1 MLRTTVDK
9 AHIKRTIRP
18 LYGWTQ
24 ATPADMKLDAGFDR
38 SIDVY
43 PGMVATKTAGQNVTL
58 IGQADPGTTPE
69 NEVPFGLFG
78 LYIGGDG
85 IDEVAD
91 QGVNSVAVW
100 VLGRD
105 AQFEVLAP
113 AFDTDQTYTSA
124 ADGSEVLLHAWVSGA
139 DAGKLAPAG
148 STKAGH
154 VLSTDPVARLIDV
167 PSTSKIVVGGLR

>member
-1 MLRTTVDK
+1 MLRTTLDK

-24 ATPADMKLDAGFDR
+24 ATPADMKLDPAFDR
-38 SIDVY
+38 AVDIW
-43 PGMVATKTAGQNVTL
+43 PGMVATKTSGELVTL
-58 IGQADPGTTPE
+58 IGDGSAAVGDQL
-69 NEVPFGLFG
+69 PFGLFG

-100 VLGRD
+100 VLERD

-113 AFDTDQTYTSA
+113 AFLDTVTWTDPGSGGELLIHA
-124 ADGSEVLLHAWVSGA
+124 AVDGANQ
-139 DAGKLAPAG
+139 GKLIPAG
-148 STKAGH
+148 TAGEGT
-154 VLSTDPVARLIDV
+154 LSTEPVARLIKVVSD
-167 PSTSKIVVGGLR
+167 SKLIIGGLR